1 MVDQSSDPVMAH
13 LMRRVAD
20 RPKLASAA
28 MDVDVDR
35 EALAALPDSA
45 FAWPEKRAYPIHDAG
60 HTLLSRIYREG
71 EPNVPPY
78 VDIALKQ
85 ASEVYGVDESA
96 FDRPKVAAAEDSE
109 DVFLLP
115 QHRRLRVVDATHV
128 KVAEEKLL
136 TEGKNLSVV
145 SRALAASRLVEKAAY
160 FNVDVTSTTLK
171 MAGMTAT
178 DTRELATWLEARA
191 EASPIEYKESFQK
204 LAAAVHGLPNT
215 LADRD
220 TQVRLAETIQSLD
233 EMAGLSRHYGRRL
246 PDPLHTVF
254 NTDKRANLGSGVTL
268 AGRFMPLERLAS
280 YDRDFYSDVL
290 GADIVREA
298 SDASGAM
305 DPTKLA
311 QILETLPV
319 DMQRALSAQM
329 R

>member
-1 MVDQSSDPVMAH
+1 
-13 LMRRVAD
+13 MRRVAD

-28 MDVDVDR
+28 MNVDVDR
-35 EALAALPDSA
+35 EVLASLPDSA
-45 FAWPEKRAYPIHDAG
+45 FAWPEKRAFPIHDPG

-71 EPNVPPY
+71 VPNVPAY

-85 ASEVYGVDESA
+85 ASEVYGVDESS
-96 FDRPKVAAAEDSE
+96 FERPKVAAAEESE
-109 DVFLLP
+109 DAFLLP
-115 QHRRLRVVDATHV
+115 QHRRLRVTEASHV

-145 SRALAASRLVEKAAY
+145 SRALAATRLVEKAAY
-160 FNVDVTSTTLK
+160 YNVDVASATLK
-171 MAGMTAT
+171 MAGMTMT

-215 LADRD
+215 LSDRD

-233 EMAGLSRHYGRRL
+233 EMAGLSRHYGRKL

-254 NTDKRANLGSGVTL
+254 NTDKRASFGSGATL
-268 AGRFMPLERLAS
+268 AGRFMSLERLAS
-280 YDRDFYSDVL
+280 YDKDFYSDVL
-290 GADIVREA
+290 GPDIVREA
-298 SDASGAM
+298 SDAAGTM